1 MIAAVLLVL
10 GFMPFVTATIAGEA
24 LYVVCSNRANY
35 TANSTYHANI
45 ELLSAKLIKNAS
57 STPSPFAKGSVGAVP
72 DTVYVLFLCQGD
84 VGAGDCSR
92 CAATAFQD
100 AQQECAFNKDAT
112 VFYDQCLIRFSD
124 QDFLDHMD
132 PLLGTDDARI
142 CWGTQ
147 DSTLFPLWDSV
158 NRNESVA
165 GITDII
171 KALLQETSR
180 HAAYNSTW
188 RFATGRM
195 DVNSS
200 FPPIFSRTQ
209 CTPDLTPGDC
219 WECLKNI
226 SEMVTDSFQGMQGIS
241 ITAVRC
247 NLRYATAQFYEG
259 KPMWHIMPPEDAV
272 LPPVVVAPVTAHKRR
287 MSKVLAI
294 GLFVPLLASIFCLTI
309 SFVCI
314 RRHRKG
320 SQDKAKRKMKEDE
333 ALIWGLEG
341 KNSEFTIYDF
351 SQVLKATGNFSEENK
366 LGQGGFGPVYKG
378 QFPDGLEVAVKRL
391 ASHSGQGFTEFKNEI
406 QLIAKL
412 QHTNL
417 VRLLGCCSQ
426 EEEKTLVYEYLPN
439 KSLDFFIFEETR
451 RGLLDCT
458 KRLAIIEG
466 IAQGLLYLHKHSR
479 LRVIHRDLKASNILL
494 DREMNPKI
502 SDFGLAKIC
511 STNDTEGNTRR
522 IVGTYGYM
530 APEYASE
537 GHFSVK
543 SDVFSFGVLI
553 LEIISGKR
561 TSSFHGYGE
570 FINLL
575 GHAWQLWKDG
585 LWLQL
590 VDTSL
595 VTESHTQ
602 EVMRCINIALLC
614 VQENAA
620 DRPNMSHV
628 VAMLGSEGMTLPEPK
643 HPAYF
648 HVRVTTEDASDVLQ
662 QSSLNDVTISAPDGR

>member
-10 GFMPFVTATIAGEA
+10 GFMPFAPATIAGAPLGEI
-24 LYVVCSNRANY
+24 CSNRNNY

-72 DTVYVLFLCQGD
+72 DTVYGLFLCQGD
-84 VGAGDCSR
+84 VGVGDCSQ
-92 CAATAFQD
+92 CAATAFRH
-100 AQQECAFNKDAT
+100 AQKMCGFNKDAT

-124 QDFLDHMD
+124 QDFLDHMN
-132 PLLGTDDARI
+132 PLGTDGVRI
-142 CWGTQ
+142 WWGEQ
-147 DSTLFPLWDSV
+147 EEINQFPRWDPRNSNVSV
-158 NRNESVA
+158 TF
-165 GITDII
+165 ITDII
-171 KALLQETSR
+171 KALLQETAR
-180 HAAYNSTW
+180 QAAYNSTW

-195 DVNSS
+195 DVYGS

-209 CTPDLTPGDC
+209 CTPDLTPDDC

-226 SEMVTDSFQGMQGIS
+226 SKMTTDTFDGSKEIS
-241 ITAVRC
+241 VFSLRC
-247 NLRYATAQFYEG
+247 NLSASDGTEKVSCLHLNVILLLPTNVVYSSFYL
-259 KPMWHIMPPEDAV
+259 K
-272 LPPVVVAPVTAHKRR
+272 
-287 MSKVLAI
+287 
-294 GLFVPLLASIFCLTI
+294 ASHHTLNL
-309 SFVCI
+309 
-314 RRHRKG
+314 G
-320 SQDKAKRKMKEDE
+320 SRDKAKRKMKEDE
-333 ALIWGLEG
+333 TLIWGLEG
-341 KNSEFTIYDF
+341 KNPEFTIYDF

-366 LGQGGFGPVYKG
+366 LGQGGFGPVYK
-378 QFPDGLEVAVKRL
+378 
-391 ASHSGQGFTEFKNEI
+391 
-406 QLIAKL
+406 
-412 QHTNL
+412 
-417 VRLLGCCSQ
+417 
-426 EEEKTLVYEYLPN
+426 
-439 KSLDFFIFEETR
+439 
-451 RGLLDCT
+451 
-458 KRLAIIEG
+458 
-466 IAQGLLYLHKHSR
+466 HSR

-494 DREMNPKI
+494 DQEMNPKI

-595 VTESHTQ
+595 VTESHTHTQ